1 MIGDRD
7 SYRAATRR
15 LLLWSLASYAA
26 LVVCASLY
34 PFSIDVAAGF
44 AEFADGAQGLTT
56 WRDPSRRDLIINI
69 VAYLPIGFLLAG
81 LLVPRW
87 GIAAIP
93 LATIGGATLSLAV
106 ELLQHFVAVRVPSLA
121 DWFWNAVSTLLG
133 AALLLLLRALPL
145 RPAVTRLRRLQVSPA
160 LGLLLVIWIAAHAA
174 PFVPRVRV
182 RRMYEALQPL
192 LQLHVDLARLATHF
206 ASFLI
211 LSAVLRALVRRD
223 SFWPLFTVFV
233 IGSLAARIMFVGH
246 QLEASELLGVAL
258 ALPFIVTFRRRGHR
272 DAQTPVFAVLCVALL
287 VAGTAPWSFAIPASD
302 FRWMPFGDVVG
313 GTADG
318 GYRNL
323 LERVFVLFGAVWV
336 GAATRFGLALS
347 TACLLAIALL
357 GEIAQLFLATRI
369 ADTTDFTLIV
379 LAALLV
385 HAVDVRAR
393 AG

>member
-1 MIGDRD
+1 
-7 SYRAATRR
+7 
-15 LLLWSLASYAA
+15 
-26 LVVCASLY
+26 
-34 PFSIDVAAGF
+34 
-44 AEFADGAQGLTT
+44 
-56 WRDPSRRDLIINI
+56 
-69 VAYLPIGFLLAG
+69 
-81 LLVPRW
+81 
-87 GIAAIP
+87 
-93 LATIGGATLSLAV
+93 
-106 ELLQHFVAVRVPSLA
+106 
-121 DWFWNAVSTLLG
+121 
-133 AALLLLLRALPL
+133 
-145 RPAVTRLRRLQVSPA
+145 
-160 LGLLLVIWIAAHAA
+160 
-174 PFVPRVRV
+174 
-182 RRMYEALQPL
+182 
-192 LQLHVDLARLATHF
+192 
-206 ASFLI
+206 
-211 LSAVLRALVRRD
+211 
-223 SFWPLFTVFV
+223 
-233 IGSLAARIMFVGH
+233 
-246 QLEASELLGVAL
+246 VAL